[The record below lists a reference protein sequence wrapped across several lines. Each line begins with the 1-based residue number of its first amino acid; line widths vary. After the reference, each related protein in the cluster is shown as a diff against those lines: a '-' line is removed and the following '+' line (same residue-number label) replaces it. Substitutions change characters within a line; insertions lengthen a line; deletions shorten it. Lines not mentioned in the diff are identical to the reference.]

1 MSIQPSRVSVSEIH
15 RFKATPLRARRL
27 GRRGHELEP
36 SWFQDWGS
44 LRRRRF
50 GRSRPPAPPS
60 GSDSPAPQLPSRA
73 AAPPNQR
80 LQRVD
85 SGFKL
90 RRLGL
95 SGIGAGR
102 RRGVRAMEHRIVGPG
117 PYRATRLVSVRAGVW
132 AKRAPGLR
140 ADRGLVSTRFS
151 RASLTEF
158 WRRGVFPLVR
168 PDSR

>member
-1 MSIQPSRVSVSEIH
+1 MWPRTRTELVSS
-15 RFKATPLRARRL
+15 L
-27 GRRGHELEP
+27 GFAP
-36 SWFQDWGS
+36 
-44 LRRRRF
+44 
-50 GRSRPPAPPS
+50 PPAVREEPPTGPS
-60 GSDSPAPQLPSRA
+60 FGPDSPAPQFPSRA

-80 LQRVD
+80 LQRVG

-140 ADRGLVSTRFS
+140 ADRGLVSPRFS
-151 RASLTEF
+151 RAGLTEF

-168 PDSR
+168 PNSR